1 VTIVEEDVAV
11 EVMVV
16 DAEEADTVA
25 VEEDMAE
32 GVGVMVVVVMAEV
45 VMEVM
50 VEDMAEVVEAADI
63 EEAETEDMA
72 VVEMAVMEVEEME
85 VMVGVEMV
93 DMVVAKGD
101 MEVVIAMEAI
111 KLCIN
116 CVDHLQVY
124 ANFVNYVHEI
134 D

>member
-1 VTIVEEDVAV
+1 
-11 EVMVV
+11 
-16 DAEEADTVA
+16 
-25 VEEDMAE
+25 
-32 GVGVMVVVVMAEV
+32 
-45 VMEVM
+45 
-50 VEDMAEVVEAADI
+50 MAEVVEAADI
-63 EEAETEDMA
+63 EEVETVVMA
-72 VVEMAVMEVEEME
+72 VVVMVEAMAEVVEAADIEEVETVVMEVEEMV

-111 KLCIN
+111 KLCVN

-124 ANFVNYVHEI
+124 ANFVNYVHDI

>member
-1 VTIVEEDVAV
+1 
-11 EVMVV
+11 
-16 DAEEADTVA
+16 
-25 VEEDMAE
+25 
-32 GVGVMVVVVMAEV
+32 
-45 VMEVM
+45 M
-50 VEDMAEVVEAADI
+50 VEVEAA
-63 EEAETEDMA
+63 EVAAT
-72 VVEMAVMEVEEME
+72 VEVDVVEEME
-85 VMVGVEMV
+85 VMVGVEMM